1 MKKISLILVL
11 TLFGSITLFGLVFGN
26 HVDYGYN
33 GNGDGDKAIPNPL
46 KTLIIKGAGQFI
58 QSHAGFQRLLHK
70 IELAEL
76 YGVDY
81 VELRDLLN
89 ETITNIESANITYYD
104 FIKLA
109 YVTPYNPSFIA
120 ALESFDYDNFKGK
133 YNLNAVVFSRLVTL
147 LRSGNLTGVI
157 EYIYAKTGEISRLLG
172 MVKSNVDKDIFPGIP
187 VLWQINQVYFD
198 AYLFGQYAAMI
209 FNDIK

>member
-1 MKKISLILVL
+1 MKKISLTLVM
-11 TLFGSITLFGLVFGN
+11 TLFISITVFGVVVYN
-26 HVDYGYN
+26 HVDSGYN
-33 GNGDGDKAIPNPL
+33 DDGSVDKAVPNPL
-46 KTLIIKGAGQFI
+46 KKLIITGAGQFI
-58 QSHAGFQRLLHK
+58 QSHAGFQQFLHQ

-76 YGVDY
+76 YGVDF
-81 VELRDLLN
+81 VELRGLLN
-89 ETITNIESANITYYD
+89 ETIANIDSANITYYD

-109 YVTPYNPSFIA
+109 GVTPYNPSFIA
-120 ALESFDYDNFKGK
+120 ALETFDYDGFREKH
-133 YNLNAVVFSRLVTL
+133 NLNTVIFSRLVPL

-172 MVKSNVDKDIFPGIP
+172 TVKSSVDKDIFPGIP

>member
-1 MKKISLILVL
+1 MKKISLILV
-11 TLFGSITLFGLVFGN
+11 ITLLIFIPVFGVVFGN
-26 HVDYGYN
+26 HVDSGYN
-33 GNGDGDKAIPNPL
+33 DDGNGDKALPNPL
-46 KTLIIKGAGQFI
+46 KTLIITGAGQFI
-58 QSHAGFQRLLHK
+58 QSLASFQQFLHQ

-81 VELRDLLN
+81 AELRGLLN
-89 ETITNIESANITYYD
+89 ETTSSIESAGITYYD

-109 YVTPYNPSFIA
+109 GVTPYNPSFIA
-120 ALESFDYDNFKGK
+120 ALESFDYDGFREKHNP
-133 YNLNAVVFSRLVTL
+133 NTVVFSRLVPL

-157 EYIYAKTGEISRLLG
+157 EYIYAKSGEISRLLG
-172 MVKSNVDKDIFPGIP
+172 MVKSSVDKDIFPGIP

-209 FNDIK
+209 FNEVK

>member
-1 MKKISLILVL
+1 MKKISMILVM
-11 TLFGSITLFGLVFGN
+11 TFFFSITLFGVVFGN
-26 HVDYGYN
+26 DLENGYN
-33 GNGDGDKAIPNPL
+33 GGGDGNKLTANPL
-46 KTLIIKGAGQFI
+46 KNLIITGAGQFI
-58 QSHAGFQRLLHK
+58 QSHAGFQQFLHQ

-81 VELRDLLN
+81 AELRGLLN
-89 ETITNIESANITYYD
+89 ETTASIESAGITYYD

-109 YVTPYNPSFIA
+109 GVTPYNPSFIA
-120 ALESFDYDNFKGK
+120 ALESFDYDSFREKH
-133 YNLNAVVFSRLVTL
+133 NLNAVVFSRLVPL

-157 EYIYAKTGEISRLLG
+157 KYIYAKTGEISKLLG
-172 MVKSNVDKDIFPGIP
+172 TVKSSADKDIFPGIP

-209 FNDIK
+209 FNEVK